1 MQPFFF
7 FYLCSAY
14 TDVLATLHIV
24 FFSTACHT
32 DKHKP
37 FMLVLHSLHYM
48 FLSHACTICS
58 CLIASIDHYIL
69 MSHASLQCL
78 IAACTKFT
86 CLCGPSPTP
95 DLIGQQ

>member
-1 MQPFFF
+1 
-7 FYLCSAY
+7 
-14 TDVLATLHIV
+14 
-24 FFSTACHT
+24 
-32 DKHKP
+32 
-37 FMLVLHSLHYM
+37 MLVLHSLHYM

-95 DLIGQQ
+95 DLIGSNNIHRHYKYLYMKGFHYSLHTSL